1 MREEI
6 FSIPAAGFVV
16 FRNADGA
23 MSWSNSYSGKEVGA
37 ALPLAGGTCCVILL
51 DPDSSEKAAF
61 RNLFC
66 AERDGTIAW
75 TAELP
80 QTHDA
85 FIDVQMDADG
95 LHAQS
100 WSGFNV
106 TLNATT
112 GQVIRQDFVK

>member
-6 FSIPAAGFVV
+6 FSSPAAGFVV
-16 FRNADGA
+16 FRKADGS
-23 MSWSNSYSGKEVGA
+23 MSWSDYRGEKVRA
-37 ALPLAGGTCCVILL
+37 ALPLAGGARCVILL
-51 DPDSSEKAAF
+51 DPNASEKGAF
-61 RNLFC
+61 KNLFC

-80 QTHDA
+80 ETHDA
-85 FIDVQMDADG
+85 FVNVQMGEDG
-95 LHAQS
+95 LLAYS

-112 GQVIRQDFVK
+112 GQAIRYEFTK